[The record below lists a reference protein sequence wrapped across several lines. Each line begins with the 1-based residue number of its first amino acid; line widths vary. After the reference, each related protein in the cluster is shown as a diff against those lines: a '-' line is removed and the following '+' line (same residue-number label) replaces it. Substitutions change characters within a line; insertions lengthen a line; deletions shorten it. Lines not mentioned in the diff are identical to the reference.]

1 MIWPYKIGIIAVC
14 FFAAASSG
22 FFYGR
27 NFEREAALKSAVKAY
42 QLASKIQN
50 EVDLYSDYAL
60 CLALNG
66 VSKPFPKNDP
76 CEALLRRVDGTA
88 ENK

>member
-27 NFEREAALKSAVKAY
+27 NFEREAAFKSAVKAY

-66 VSKPFPKNDP
+66 VSKPIKQNDQ
-76 CEALLRRVDGTA
+76 CEAFLRRLDTA
-88 ENK
+88 AEDK